1 MAGVIIEKQIEEILN
16 IIVDGVIYG
25 EDNNG
30 VPTWNTCHSIAEA
43 IYNAG
48 YRKQREEKD
57 DES

>member
-1 MAGVIIEKQIEEILN
+1 MNEQINGILDIIIEKFIF
-16 IIVDGVIYG
+16 G
-25 EDNNG
+25 EGDDI
-30 VPTWNTCHSIAEA
+30 PTWDTCYSIAEA